1 MEIKQSKD
9 VCIDKL
15 TSTHGADLEIMA
27 NITSSSQI
35 AAVMQGYIGEA
46 LNSTYRVNRCEKLL
60 RLTVSNRA
68 RGRDDLAGIGKV
80 ADIQGWQGSPAPGE
94 VRP

>member
-9 VCIDKL
+9 VCIDHL
-15 TSTHGADLEIMA
+15 CSTEGPDLEIMA
-27 NITSSSQI
+27 NITSSAQI

-46 LNSTYRVNRCEKLL
+46 LNSQYRVNRCMKLL
-60 RLTVSNRA
+60 RLTVSNKA

-80 ADIQGWQGSPAPGE
+80 ADIQGWQSGPTGE

>member
-1 MEIKQSKD
+1 
-9 VCIDKL
+9 
-15 TSTHGADLEIMA
+15 MA
-27 NITSSSQI
+27 NITSNTQV

-46 LNSTYRVNRCEKLL
+46 LRSPYRVMRCEKLL
-60 RLTVSNRA
+60 RLTVSNKA

-80 ADIQGWQGSPAPGE
+80 ADVQGWQTGPSGE

>member
-9 VCIDKL
+9 VCIDHL
-15 TSTHGADLEIMA
+15 TSTEGADLEIMA

-35 AAVMQGYIGEA
+35 GAVMQGYIGEA
-46 LNSTYRVNRCEKLL
+46 LNSRYRVKRCEKLL
-60 RLTVSNRA
+60 RLTVSNKA
-68 RGRDDLAGIGKV
+68 RGRDDLAGIGKI
-80 ADIQGWQGSPAPGE
+80 ADIQGWQSGPSGE

>member
-15 TSTHGADLEIMA
+15 TSVEGKDLEIMA
-27 NITSSSQI
+27 NITSSNQV

-46 LNSTYRVNRCEKLL
+46 LHSKYRVMRGEKLL
-60 RLTVSNRA
+60 RLTISHKA

-80 ADIQGWQGSPAPGE
+80 ADVQGWQSGPSGQ
-94 VRP
+94 VSQ